1 MQLYIKYSLEPSGM
15 TACPLEIVDIPNSF
29 IVWSYNNKNILT
41 KIAKE
46 NIIKKFPS
54 LMKKDIYIWSIV
66 IIN

>member
-15 TACPLEIVDIPNSF
+15 TACPLEIIDIPNSF
-29 IVWSYNNKNILT
+29 IVWSYNNKNILI